1 MHPFY
6 VFSHLWFKFE
16 PFKRSKIMKKI
27 ATALVFLGISWAV
40 SAQTIQNETK
50 TPGDDVLQVKETE
63 HDFGKIPQGK
73 PVYYFFEIQNTGTTA
88 LKLENVQ
95 ASCGC
100 TTPEWNHEAIPAGA
114 ADKIKV
120 GYNAANE
127 GAFEKFITITYNG
140 SQKQIKIKGTVW
152 KAPVGSAP
160 SNASIQILKQQNL

>member
-1 MHPFY
+1 
-6 VFSHLWFKFE
+6 
-16 PFKRSKIMKKI
+16 MKKI
-27 ATALVFLGISWAV
+27 TTALLFLGVAWVAG
-40 SAQTIQNETK
+40 AQTTQTTT
-50 TPGDDVLQVKETE
+50 TPVNDVLQIKEME

-73 PVYYFFEIQNTGTTA
+73 PVYFFFEVQNTGTTA
-88 LKLENVQ
+88 LKLDNVQ

-120 GYNAANE
+120 GYNAATE
-127 GAFEKFITITYNG
+127 GYFEKFITITYNG

-160 SNASIQILKQQNL
+160 ANASIQILKQQNL